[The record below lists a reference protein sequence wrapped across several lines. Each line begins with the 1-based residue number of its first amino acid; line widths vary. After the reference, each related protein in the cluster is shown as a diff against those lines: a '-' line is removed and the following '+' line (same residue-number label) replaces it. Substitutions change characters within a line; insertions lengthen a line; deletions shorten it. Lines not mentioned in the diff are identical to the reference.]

1 MTEEFLLAS
10 YDKYAD
16 DLVIID
22 SGELPGS
29 KKRKKSGAA
38 AGEERTEQG

>member
-1 MTEEFLLAS
+1 MTEEFLLAN

-16 DLVIID
+16 ELVIVD

-29 KKRKKSGAA
+29 KKRKKPGAA
-38 AGEERTEQG
+38 AAEERPEQS

>member
-1 MTEEFLLAS
+1 MTEEFLLAN

-16 DLVIID
+16 ELIVVD

-29 KKRKKSGAA
+29 KKRKKPGAGA
-38 AGEERTEQG
+38 PEEPAEHS